1 MPFRKTVE
9 SGCFEKTVDSRIAGE
24 IVIERAS
31 KGVGFEFDYWSE
43 LWHNQLLLLFKAFVG
58 RRGLGVFA

>member
-1 MPFRKTVE
+1 
-9 SGCFEKTVDSRIAGE
+9 
-24 IVIERAS
+24 
-31 KGVGFEFDYWSE
+31 VGFEFDHWSE